1 MVGSYNNGNDNYNA
15 FLLNDDLLNNNN
27 KHYKFGNKNP
37 LYSLKNNETVK
48 NIVNNDIVKRLKH
61 ATDTNEEEHTYHSSN
76 RFSYNFIFANIC
88 KLRFKYLITRFL
100 ITFAIFVKIV
110 DYLFVKIFSIFQETD
125 YSISNSYFFI
135 KMLKLG
141 SKILAIYG
149 SFLIIEL
156 TRKNYLHVSFKRNN
170 LLKSIS
176 KFFHYQIV
184 YLISFLLLTISLG
197 SFNNFYQQFETKT
210 IGLLTVISLSMVYT
224 LKHLMTDS
232 DRLVFTQGAE
242 FYQNPQSF
250 IKVNC
255 YKKLISSLKFASL
268 SVSAVFA
275 LYVLTIKIGLEFF
288 YQLIINDIFLNFVK
302 YLFTGKEKQSEYI
315 NNMMILN
322 GYYGSHYNS
331 EDLKYLASRNLKN
344 DVNKKLDVS
353 KKSTINFLSFKQLL
367 NIFLV
372 NVFVIFLWEILN
384 ISFNAYLSIGPLHK
398 GKLISLMSS
407 TPINTLVDGLRNK
420 NSFTRLTAFQELSL
434 RSQLRVSGNLVEN
447 IYRNAIYNNKNNW
460 FNILKEC
467 LKTINETNEKIVE
480 YNLKIN
486 FRKDNEAYLNKLTI
500 LQKNKNLEKLLKLQ
514 ENEHLFGNNLSPID
528 DLDLVN
534 LNNEYLAKKDQI
546 WRDNANSLNSNILK
560 AYDDESI
567 YRFTRNNNNSV
578 KPEHSYNNP
587 NDIQRED
594 DSYLNGNLIMK
605 YVYPSM
611 KKFFNNKVK
620 KFLFPDVSKP
630 VITLQPEL
638 NTSYDSKFNKI
649 FRNVLAKINVLTK
662 KNTFMNGLYVKYTN
676 NLLEKDAQEICP
688 LPTVYAESVFA
699 MCSLLIHSLEESP
712 KSCVVSSI
720 NEILKTYQISSV
732 ILGEYCDL
740 VSQER
745 GNSNKNTTS
754 IEILYDIVLAAF
766 LEVVTKYRFLLKDIE
781 LDEDVKDLINCVLE

>member
-1 MVGSYNNGNDNYNA
+1 MAGSYNNGNDNYNA

-27 KHYKFGNKNP
+27 RHYKFGNNNP

-61 ATDTNEEEHTYHSSN
+61 VTDTNAEEHTFHSSN

-100 ITFAIFVKIV
+100 ITFAIFVKII

-170 LLKSIS
+170 LLNSIT
-176 KFFHYQIV
+176 KFFHYQVV

-197 SFNNFYQQFETKT
+197 SFDTFYQQFETKT
-210 IGLLTVISLSMVYT
+210 IGLLTIISLSMVYT

-250 IKVNC
+250 IKISC
-255 YKKLISSLKFASL
+255 YKKLVSSLKFASL
-268 SVSAVFA
+268 NV
-275 LYVLTIKIGLEFF
+275 T
-288 YQLIINDIFLNFVK
+288 
-302 YLFTGKEKQSEYI
+302 
-315 NNMMILN
+315 
-322 GYYGSHYNS
+322 
-331 EDLKYLASRNLKN
+331 
-344 DVNKKLDVS
+344 

-447 IYRNAIYNNKNNW
+447 IYRNAIYKNKNNW

-467 LKTINETNEKIVE
+467 LKTINDTNEKIVE

-514 ENEHLFGNNLSPID
+514 ENEHLFGNNL
-528 DLDLVN
+528 
-534 LNNEYLAKKDQI
+534 
-546 WRDNANSLNSNILK
+546 
-560 AYDDESI
+560 
-567 YRFTRNNNNSV
+567 FTRNNNNSV
-578 KPEHSYNNP
+578 KPEHIYDNS

-605 YVYPSM
+605 YVYPSL

-662 KNTFMNGLYVKYTN
+662 RNTFMNGLYVKYTN

-745 GNSNKNTTS
+745 EHSNKNTTS

-766 LEVVTKYRFLLKDIE
+766 LEVVTKYKFLLKDIE